1 MRKGGITLLI
11 VLLLL
16 GLGVNIAAGDDITL
30 AITYYP
36 SKYVG
41 ANENINIRVVVSNE
55 SGKLVG
61 NQIDFAFDNSLV
73 GYVSP
78 TVNTTNLDGEAS
90 TSFQATSK
98 GGVGNLT
105 LLVHYFDGVTPA
117 TKTET
122 VQLQVIPYPDL
133 ILIETKD
140 PVSDANKRWA
150 IANGNDQTKVSV
162 WAVNTSGG
170 DYYYIPNL
178 NVIFSSNNTEMGIFS
193 SLGAVTDSNG
203 RANAI
208 FTTKTKSG
216 SVNLTAKV
224 YYTTSSYVTNS
235 IVLLIDHDFPYN
247 YDSPTYPNYKSEV
260 ELGTNT
266 TISVKML
273 DKWGNLIENRRELD
287 EGISPE
293 EVYFSVE
300 GSPSGSDLFNAAAF
314 WYNNNLTQS
323 ITIPVDNTG
332 NSSVILRMDQKP
344 GINYIFINPLLATVP
359 DKYIQII
366 GEAVGEPYAI
376 EGWVN
381 PPSIGGE
388 NPWVYTGTDTSDD
401 LLKFTLT
408 YKVLD
413 KYGNGLQLKPIDIV
427 ILAGAEREDIT
438 ITTNS
443 TGHAS
448 FKYGPRSMAI
458 RDVAVT
464 ASPKNYPNITYLHV
478 LDFISSN
485 PEDVVVTANPQSMAS
500 RDANPAAK
508 SEIRAKV
515 INAAGDGVAGQ
526 SVEFYIENIDYPE
539 EYTVV
544 LQPSFKDGISS
555 NITDENGY
563 ATVTLLPGSFTQVF
577 GDPHYDSTATGICN
591 VKARWQN
598 PLGGNI
604 DKLVEVSWKNY
615 PYLNVMT
622 FLDSETVNVT
632 DTVNVTIRLIGDGY
646 KMEAKP
652 IDVILCHDRSG
663 SMLRD
668 LPDRMVSAMDAA
680 KAFVASTAT
689 GKDRT
694 GLVSFG
700 NNGWTNI
707 FDYAYRYWA
716 GIDSQTVCHEECYND
731 CHWVYVGHWPSG
743 HWEYQCNWVCHDE
756 CNVQNWY
763 DDDASYVASHYPGNR
778 KTYSGYATVDTS
790 PALDWD
796 KANVTNAIDRL
807 VPMGGTPMR
816 YGLYKSIK
824 EFDNYNRA
832 EAVKAIILI
841 SDGDYNTYGDPLARG
856 TGSTTEINYG
866 EESTGYTILSDIPY
880 QNLSRTAIDK
890 NIKIFTIAYASDIS
904 SWTNNTMRVLSESTG
919 GHHYVAPTGS
929 DLLTIYSIIAG
940 ALREEAGVDT
950 EVFADFGVMEV
961 NGEEIAGNEV
971 LTYIASVP
979 TSTNT
984 SKFYSKN
991 LTTEFGYIDHTSD
1004 WNSTMKLPF
1013 TVGTMHLQDIWEG
1026 RMMFQVNKAGNI
1038 QLFNHTQPAIF
1049 FNTPEGPQEITLPDT
1064 FLFASVLE
1072 TAAPGYGEFNETD
1085 FEVTNPSG
1093 TIYEWTWQ
1101 RSYSGD
1107 LPLVE
1112 QYFIS
1117 VDGGMSWT
1125 QVGQRILSPEEA
1137 QTETTGFFRYDIRD
1151 MIPAGGGTYTVDF
1164 RLTGRAIDAPS
1175 PRRVQSQA
1183 AFNMSGFYI
1192 WLE

>member
-1 MRKGGITLLI
+1 MRIGGIKLLI
-11 VLLLL
+11 VLLML
-16 GLGVNIAAGDDITL
+16 GLGVNIAAGQDITVG
-30 AITYYP
+30 ITYSP
-36 SKYVG
+36 INYVI
-41 ANENINIRVVVSNE
+41 ANENINIKVDVSNE

-61 NQIDFAFDNSLV
+61 NQVDFAFDNSLI

-78 TVNTTNLDGEAS
+78 TFNITNQNGEAS
-90 TSFQATSK
+90 TTLQATSN
-98 GGVGNLT
+98 GGFGNLT
-105 LLVHYFDGVTPA
+105 IVVHYFDGVTWA

-133 ILIETKD
+133 IIVDTRD
-140 PVSDANKRWA
+140 TVSDAHKRWVV
-150 IANGNDQTKVSV
+150 ANGADTAKVSV
-162 WAVNTSGG
+162 WAINTTAEP
-170 DYYYIPNL
+170 DYYIPNL
-178 NVIFSSNNTEMGIFS
+178 DVIFSSNNSEMGTLS
-193 SLGAVTDSNG
+193 SASAETDNNG
-203 RANAI
+203 RANTI

-216 SVNLTAKV
+216 SVSLTANV
-224 YYTTSSYVTNS
+224 YYNLGSHIPNS
-235 IVLLIDHDFPYN
+235 TVLLIDHDFPYN

-287 EGISPE
+287 EGRTPE
-293 EVYFSVE
+293 QIRFSVE
-300 GSPSGSDLFNAAAF
+300 GSPSGISDPSAARF
-314 WYNNNLTQS
+314 WDIENLVEN
-323 ITIPVDNTG
+323 ITKSVDETG
-332 NSSVILRMDQKP
+332 NVSVLLRMDQKP
-344 GINYIFINPLLATVP
+344 GVNYIFINPLLATVP

-366 GEAVGEPYAI
+366 GESVGQPYGI

-381 PPSIGGE
+381 PPRIGGE
-388 NPWVYTGTDTSDD
+388 NPWVYTGTDVSDD

-408 YKVLD
+408 YLVFD
-413 KYGNGLQLKPIDIV
+413 EYGNGLQLKPIDIT
-427 ILAGAEREDIT
+427 ILAGAEREDLT

-443 TGHAS
+443 TGYAS

-464 ASPKNYPNITYLHV
+464 AVPSDNQNVSKQFA
-478 LDFISSN
+478 LDFISTN
-485 PEDVVVTANPQSMAS
+485 PENMVVTANPQSMAS

-515 INAAGDGVAGQ
+515 VNAAGDGVAGQ
-526 SVEFYIENIDYPE
+526 TVNFTIENIDYLE
-539 EYTVV
+539 EYTIV
-544 LQPSFKDGISS
+544 LQPSFKDGITSAIS
-555 NITDENGY
+555 DENGY
-563 ATVTLLPGSFTQVF
+563 ATVNFLPGSFTQVF
-577 GDPHYDSTATGICN
+577 GDDHYDSTSTGICN
-591 VKARWQN
+591 VVAHWES
-598 PLGGNI
+598 PLGGTV
-604 DKLVEVSWKNY
+604 DRPVEVSWKNY
-615 PYLNVMT
+615 PYLNVLT
-622 FLDSETVNVT
+622 FLDRETVNVT
-632 DTVNVTIRLIGDGY
+632 DNVSVSIRLIGDGY

-652 IDVILCHDRSG
+652 IDVLLCHDRSG
-663 SMLRD
+663 SMLKD
-668 LPDRMVSAMDAA
+668 FPDRMVSAMDAA
-680 KAFVASTAT
+680 EAFVMSTAT

-700 NNGWTNI
+700 NTGDTDI
-707 FDYAYRYWA
+707 LDYGYRYWA
-716 GIDSQTVCHEECYND
+716 GYDTNTTCGWEWSNHQHKYVWRCHTDDTYEE
-731 CHWVYVGHWPSG
+731 
-743 HWEYQCNWVCHDE
+743 
-756 CNVQNWY
+756 
-763 DDDASYVASHYPGNR
+763 DDVSYINAHYPGNGT
-778 KTYSGYATVDTS
+778 TYSGYATVDTS
-790 PALDWD
+790 PSLDWD
-796 KANVTNAIDRL
+796 KANVTNAINHL

-816 YGLYKSIK
+816 YGLYLSLQ
-824 EFDNYNRA
+824 EFEDYYRA

-856 TGSTTEINYG
+856 GEFSEIVSPGSWNP
-866 EESTGYTILSDIPY
+866 GYTYRYDSEDYTYLPDIPY
-880 QNLSRTAIDK
+880 QNLSRVAVE
-890 NIKIFTIAYASDIS
+890 NHIKIFTIAFGTDLSSGGNESMRLIS
-904 SWTNNTMRVLSESTG
+904 TTTG
-919 GHHYVAPTGS
+919 GQHYVAPTGS
-929 DLLTIYSIIAG
+929 DLLTIYSLIAG

-950 EVFADFGVMEV
+950 EVFADYGVMEV
-961 NGEEIAGNEV
+961 NGEEFAGNEV

-991 LTTEFGYIDHTSD
+991 LTTEYGYIDHTSD
-1004 WNSTMKLPF
+1004 WASTMKLPF
-1013 TVGTMHLQDIWEG
+1013 NVGTINLQDIWEG

-1038 QLFNHTQPAIF
+1038 QLFNHTQPAIY
-1049 FNTPEGPQEITLPDT
+1049 FNTPEGPQLLTLPDT

-1072 TAAPGYGEFNETD
+1072 TSAPGYGEFNETD

-1137 QTETTGFFRYDIRD
+1137 QMETTGFFRYDIRD